1 MVGSDLQL
9 DSLSNSLPNST
20 NETVVDRLLSCLV
33 PLSNPVEMGV
43 SGLEG
48 EWEKDAMWRVE
59 EEKNR
64 AQSKAVEPFL
74 TEELAKLGLLRDD
87 TEEEEEEEE
96 EETNIQ
102 PKKEEEMNIQPKEEE
117 EKKKNAECAQLWMEI
132 AKLKEERKDL
142 FRGIKEKCFE
152 QMRVEKRRRE
162 LESRDRRVMQRWEES
177 NKRVHYNGW
186 SV

>member
-48 EWEKDAMWRVE
+48 EWEKDTMWRVE

-96 EETNIQ
+96 EE
-102 PKKEEEMNIQPKEEE
+102 EMNIQPKEEE
-117 EKKKNAECAQLWMEI
+117 EKKNAECAQLWMEI